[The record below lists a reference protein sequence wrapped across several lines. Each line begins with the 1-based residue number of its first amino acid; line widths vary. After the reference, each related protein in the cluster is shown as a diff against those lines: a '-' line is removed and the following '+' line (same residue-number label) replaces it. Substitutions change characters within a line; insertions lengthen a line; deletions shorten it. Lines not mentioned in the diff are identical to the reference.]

1 MANQSYHI
9 WLRSNKHEHEYG
21 MRWDDVLIELPNE
34 IVRIAHFNPIPTSIS
49 LMKLVRASVPFTLWI
64 YSKIFIVQIT
74 DTFPYSLISID
85 PEIVI
90 ADWQNWAFD
99 GMALKSI
106 DCLVIA
112 SGSSIEKWLS
122 FYTQQI
128 YIWAVCYVIASNGII
143 VYGLFSFQLR
153 CLSHHTKLKQSSWF
167 AIWLPLI
174 HKLSKLAIANYLQNF
189 TDLLAICRC
198 TAWNEWANNNTNS
211 NHNIDGS
218 INTTSI
224 LWALKRRRERERE
237 LQHSEREYEKLHAIT
252 VKSGRFLA
260 IFSSQFLFRIYLNL
274 IWF

>member
-49 LMKLVRASVPFTLWI
+49 IMKLVRASVPFTLWI

-74 DTFPYSLISID
+74 ETFPYSLISID

-112 SGSSIEKWLS
+112 SGVKFFDWKMTL
-122 FYTQQI
+122 FLYT
-128 YIWAVCYVIASNGII
+128 
-143 VYGLFSFQLR
+143 
-153 CLSHHTKLKQSSWF
+153 
-167 AIWLPLI
+167 
-174 HKLSKLAIANYLQNF
+174 AN
-189 TDLLAICRC
+189 
-198 TAWNEWANNNTNS
+198 
-211 NHNIDGS
+211 
-218 INTTSI
+218 
-224 LWALKRRRERERE
+224 
-237 LQHSEREYEKLHAIT
+237 
-252 VKSGRFLA
+252 
-260 IFSSQFLFRIYLNL
+260 IYLSSLLCDCIERNNCVWAIL
-274 IWF
+274 VSVTVPITPY